1 MKRITSFFVIV
12 AILLSSVSFA
22 GTVSKAEVDEFTYRE
37 EFTFENTDIPERSV
51 EYTGNDKNLIVTV
64 ENVSYTITCPSTVT
78 SCLCDV
84 YGTVW
89 ISATADDSSK
99 QIYWTNYEIEGSNMS
114 SHYFAEGE
122 PWSSGVNYEY
132 ATHYSTGE
140 YDYNLIPLPSPDEL
154 RKTLETNNQTNSSNS
169 SDANVD
175 SSDKNTTTS
184 TTPKTNTTTST
195 TKKTTTK
202 YSKVKKSGSKIK
214 LLNSNAKAV
223 RTVTFD
229 KKKKVLTYKGKKIK
243 NVKAVYFT
251 KKGNIVYLKTNKKAY
266 YLIGKKSTFIKKSV
280 SSIKTKNGFATQLK
294 LKNGKKVTLKK

>member
-12 AILLSSVSFA
+12 AILFSSVSFV
-22 GTVSKAEVDEFTYRE
+22 GTVSEAKVR

-64 ENVSYTITCPSTVT
+64 ENVSYTITCPSIVDA
-78 SCLCDV
+78 CFCDV
-84 YGTVW
+84 YGTAW

-99 QIYWTNYEIEGSNMS
+99 QIYWVNYEIEGSNMS
-114 SHYFAEGE
+114 PHYFTKGE
-122 PWSSGVNYEY
+122 VWISEVNYEY

-195 TKKTTTK
+195 KKTTTK

-214 LLNSNAKAV
+214 LLNSNGKAV